1 MGWIGSMWK
10 NREVKTGKPE
20 KSISVE
26 SLPKLILIA
35 TIDRELITDT
45 RGI

>member
-1 MGWIGSMWK
+1 MDWISVEKSGGEK
-10 NREVKTGKPE
+10 GKPE

-35 TIDRELITDT
+35 NIDRELITDN
-45 RGI
+45 REI